1 MNTPFVIA
9 MSQPGPGQPNIAV
22 QMLPFV
28 LMLGIFYFLVLRP
41 MRQRQKKVADFQA
54 GLKVGDRVITTSGIY
69 GQITKIGDT
78 SIKLQIADKITIEIA
93 RAAVGG
99 LQGQEPVVP
108 VNNEQG
114 GSL

>member
-1 MNTPFVIA
+1 MSNSLVMA
-9 MSQPGPGQPNIAV
+9 MQPAAGQQNIAL

-41 MRQRQKKVADFQA
+41 MRQRQKKVQEFQS

-69 GQITKIGDT
+69 GQITKLGDQ
-78 SIKLQIADKITIEIA
+78 SIKVQIADKVTVEIA

-108 VNNEQG
+108 INNEQG